1 MNSMLRKTFSARAG
15 EVPVQWLLVDLEG
28 KTLGRVASEIARIL
42 RGKNKPQFTPHAD
55 IGDFVVAINAE
66 KVRLTGNKG
75 SDKRYYR
82 HSGHPGGLRSFSADE
97 MLARKPGEVLRL
109 AVRGMLPKNTLGR
122 QLLRKLKIYAGATHP
137 HAAQQPKAVEI
148 H

>member
-1 MNSMLRKTFSARAG
+1 MNSMLRKTFSARPN
-15 EVPVQWLLVDLEG
+15 EVPVQWLLVDLDG
-28 KTLGRVASEIARIL
+28 RTLGRVASEIARIL
-42 RGKNKPQFTPHAD
+42 RGKHKAQFTPHVD
-55 IGDFVVAINAE
+55 TGDFVVAINAE
-66 KVRLTGNKG
+66 KIHLTGEKLTQ
-75 SDKRYYR
+75 KRYYR
-82 HSGHPGGLRSFSADE
+82 HSGHPGGLSSFSAGE
-97 MLARKPGEVLRL
+97 LLARKPGEVLRL

>member
-1 MNSMLRKTFSARAG
+1 MNAMLRKTYSAHPN

-28 KTLGRVASEIARIL
+28 RTLGRVASEIARIL
-42 RGKNKPQFTPHAD
+42 RGKHKAQFTPHVD
-55 IGDFVVAINAE
+55 TGDFVVAVNAE
-66 KVRLTGNKG
+66 KIHLTGDKL
-75 SDKRYYR
+75 SSKRYYR
-82 HSGHPGGLRSFSADE
+82 HSQHPGGMSSLSAAE

-122 QLLRKLKIYAGATHP
+122 QLLRKLKIYAGANHP

>member
-1 MNSMLRKTFSARAG
+1 MNSILRKTFSARAG